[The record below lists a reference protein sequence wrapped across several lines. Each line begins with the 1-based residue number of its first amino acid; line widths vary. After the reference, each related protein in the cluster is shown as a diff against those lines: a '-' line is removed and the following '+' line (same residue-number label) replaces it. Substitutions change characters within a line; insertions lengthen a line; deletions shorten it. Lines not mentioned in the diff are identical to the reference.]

1 MLIMVRVYINLRRK
15 WKEKWREEWRRRK
28 NKRKS
33 MDKIISQYLT
43 DTMKMN
49 SNYRGQFYKV
59 WDKR

>member
-43 DTMKMN
+43 DTMKMK